1 MEYCYER
8 IGRICSISSI
18 TPFLRYSSA
27 SPLGIWRKPALVIPS
42 EVEES
47 LDIVLAVAI
56 SSPLGIARKRAK
68 IISMPAVATGPMI
81 RREIG
86 DDHVCLLVFDRPESG
101 ANIFDAA
108 TLDEL
113 NEHLDFIENDA
124 SLRGL
129 IIASAKKSIFVA
141 GADLKTLLQQA
152 QSGDLRAFIAH
163 GQRVLN
169 RLAALKI
176 PTVAAIHGA
185 AAGGGYEVVLAC
197 DYRVASDD
205 PATRIGLPET
215 TLGLMP
221 AWGGC
226 TRLPRLIG
234 IEKAAEVIA
243 KGKLYSAHEALKLG
257 LVDEIVP
264 RDQLLDAARKKLR
277 DGKCKLDGGTRATPA
292 SQKLIPPPQHGNAAP
307 ERAWE
312 IINKTLSISPDE
324 SLRMELDAIVD
335 LGKTESTQNLIR
347 NFFLA
352 EKYKKGT
359 SKAAPEKVV
368 HAAVIGAGVMGS
380 GIAQWLSSRGVT
392 VILRDIAR
400 EQVDRGLANIEKTYA
415 DAVKRGLMTEEKAK
429 AGRAR
434 IVASTAPMELR
445 DVEFIIEAASEKF
458 EIKKEIFRELGM
470 QAGPKTI
477 VATNTSALPVGRLA
491 DTTVSPEH
499 VIGLHFFNPVSRM
512 KPVEVVIAKQTSEDT
527 RDRSLAFVR
536 QIGKLPV
543 VVRDSPGFLVNRVLF
558 PYLLDA
564 AELFE
569 SGLETDKIDNA
580 LVQWGMPMGPLR
592 LIDEIGIDITIDI
605 GNTLEKAYGRRDHV
619 SSVLL
624 WLRDGNMLGRKAGA
638 GFYKYEGKAQ
648 TPNESLMQWRRALHG
663 ESDDAEGPNIP
674 RKLSELNEEELA
686 HRLIF
691 LMVNEAAR
699 CVEENVVDSREDADY
714 GMILGTGFAPFRGG
728 PLRFAEHFGLK
739 KVVEELERLAQTE
752 EKFSPCEILKKH
764 ARDGTRFYEK

>member
-1 MEYCYER
+1 
-8 IGRICSISSI
+8 
-18 TPFLRYSSA
+18 
-27 SPLGIWRKPALVIPS
+27 
-42 EVEES
+42 
-47 LDIVLAVAI
+47 
-56 SSPLGIARKRAK
+56 
-68 IISMPAVATGPMI
+68 MI

-86 DDHVCLLVFDRPESG
+86 DDHVCLLTFDRPDSG

-113 NEHLDFIENDA
+113 SEHLDFVENDA

-129 IIASAKKSIFVA
+129 IIASAKKSIFIA

-152 QSGDLRAFIAH
+152 QSGDMGAFIAR
-163 GQRVLN
+163 GQQIFS
-169 RLAALKI
+169 RLANLKI

-185 AAGGGYEVVLAC
+185 SAGGGYEVALAC
-197 DYRVASDD
+197 DYRIASDD

-215 TLGLMP
+215 TLGLIP

-226 TRLPRLIG
+226 TRLPRVIG
-234 IEKAAEVIA
+234 AEKVAEVIL
-243 KGKLYSAHEALKLG
+243 KGKLYSAQEALKLG
-257 LVDEIVP
+257 LVDEIAP
-264 RDQLLDAARKKLR
+264 RDQLLDRAREKLR
-277 DGKCKLDGGTRATPA
+277 AGKRKLDGGVPA
-292 SQKLIPPPQHGNAAP
+292 SPVSQEFRPPKEGNAAP
-307 ERAWE
+307 ERAFQ
-312 IINKTLSISPDE
+312 IINKTLSLSPDE
-324 SLRMELDAIVD
+324 SLRMELDTIVE

-352 EKYKKGT
+352 EKYKKGP
-359 SKAAPEKVV
+359 SRPPPERVV

-400 EQVDRGLANIEKTYA
+400 EQIDRGLANIDKVYS
-415 DAVKRGLMTEEKAK
+415 DAVKRGLMTAEKAK
-429 AGRAR
+429 KGRAR
-434 IVASTAPMELR
+434 ICGSTAPMELR
-445 DVEFIIEAASEKF
+445 DVQFVIEAASEKMD
-458 EIKKEIFRELGM
+458 IKKEVFRELAM
-470 QAGPKTI
+470 EAGPKTI
-477 VATNTSALPVGRLA
+477 IATNTSALPVSALA
-491 DTTVSPEH
+491 DVTVSPEH

-512 KPVEVVIAKQTSEDT
+512 KLVEVVVANETSEET
-527 RDRSLAFVR
+527 RERSLAFVR

-569 SGLETDKIDNA
+569 RALEPDKIDNA

-592 LIDEIGIDITIDI
+592 LIDEIGVDITIDI

-619 SSVLL
+619 SAVLV
-624 WLRDGNMLGRKAGA
+624 WLRDGQMLGRKTGA

-648 TPNESLMQWRRALHG
+648 TRNDSLSQWRRALHG
-663 ESDDAEGPNIP
+663 EPEGAESPNIP
-674 RKLSELNEEELA
+674 RRLSGLNEQDLA
-686 HRLIF
+686 HRLVL

-699 CVEENVVDSREDADY
+699 CVEEKVVDSPEDADY

-728 PLRFAEHFGLK
+728 PLRYAEHYGLR
-739 KVVEELERLAQTE
+739 KVVDELDLLARSE
-752 EKFSPCEILKKH
+752 EKFSPCEILRKH
-764 ARDGTRFYEK
+764 ASEGTKFYTE

>member
-1 MEYCYER
+1 MKLMR
-8 IGRICSISSI
+8 
-18 TPFLRYSSA
+18 
-27 SPLGIWRKPALVIPS
+27 
-42 EVEES
+42 
-47 LDIVLAVAI
+47 
-56 SSPLGIARKRAK
+56 
-68 IISMPAVATGPMI
+68 AVATASMI

-86 DDHVCLLVFDRPESG
+86 NDQICVLTFDRAESG
-101 ANIFDAA
+101 ANIFDDA

-124 SLRGL
+124 ALRGL
-129 IIASAKKSIFVA
+129 IIASAKKSIFIA

-152 QSGDLRAFIAH
+152 QSGEMRAFIAK
-163 GQRVLN
+163 GQKIFN
-169 RLAALKI
+169 RLADLKI

-185 AAGGGYEVVLAC
+185 SAGGGYEVTLAC
-197 DYRVASDD
+197 DYRIATDD
-205 PATRIGLPET
+205 PTTRIGLPET
-215 TLGLMP
+215 TLGLIP

-234 IEKAAEVIA
+234 VEKAAEVIA
-243 KGKLYSAHEALKLG
+243 KGKLYSAQEARKLG
-257 LVDEIVP
+257 LVDGVAS
-264 RDQLLDAARKKLR
+264 RDKLLELARKKLG
-277 DGKCKLDGGTRATPA
+277 DGKRNLEGGAPGTPG
-292 SQKLIPPPQHGNAAP
+292 SQQLAPSRQRGNPAP

-335 LGKTESTQNLIR
+335 LGKSESTQNLIR

-352 EKYKKGT
+352 ERYKKGT
-359 SKAAPEKVV
+359 SKAPQEKVV

-400 EQVDRGLANIEKTYA
+400 EQVDRGLANIEKVYA
-415 DAVKRGLMTEEKAK
+415 DAVKRGLMTEEKAQ

-445 DVEFIIEAASEKF
+445 DVQFIIEAASEKF

-477 VATNTSALPVGRLA
+477 VATNTSALPVSRLA

-499 VIGLHFFNPVSRM
+499 VVGLHFFNPVSRM
-512 KPVEVVIAKQTSEDT
+512 KLVEVVIAKQTSAET
-527 RDRSLAFVR
+527 RERSLAFVR
-536 QIGKLPV
+536 QVGKLPV
-543 VVRDSPGFLVNRVLF
+543 IVRDSPGFLVNRALF

-569 SGLETDKIDNA
+569 SGADAATIDNA

-592 LIDEIGIDITIDI
+592 LIDEIGVDITIDI
-605 GNTLEKAYGRRDHV
+605 GNTLENAYGRRDHV

-624 WLRDGNMLGRKAGA
+624 WLRDGQMRGRKAGA
-638 GFYKYEGKAQ
+638 GFYKYEGEAQ
-648 TPNESLMQWRRALHG
+648 TPNESLAQWRRALHG
-663 ESDDAEGPNIP
+663 EPEGAEGPNIP
-674 RKLSELNEEELA
+674 PDWHRDPRLRLNEEELA
-686 HRLIF
+686 KRLIL

-699 CVEENVVDSREDADY
+699 CVEEKVVGSPEDAD
-714 GMILGTGFAPFRGG
+714 
-728 PLRFAEHFGLK
+728 
-739 KVVEELERLAQTE
+739 
-752 EKFSPCEILKKH
+752 
-764 ARDGTRFYEK
+764 

>member
-1 MEYCYER
+1 M
-8 IGRICSISSI
+8 IG
-18 TPFLRYSSA
+18 
-27 SPLGIWRKPALVIPS
+27 
-42 EVEES
+42 
-47 LDIVLAVAI
+47 
-56 SSPLGIARKRAK
+56 
-68 IISMPAVATGPMI
+68 MPATLTGPLI

-86 DDHVCLLVFDRPESG
+86 DDHICLLTFDRPESG

-108 TLDEL
+108 TLGEL
-113 NEHLDFIENDA
+113 NEQIDFVENDA

-129 IIASAKKSIFVA
+129 VITSAKKSIFIA

-152 QSGDLRAFIAH
+152 QAGDMRVFIAE

-169 RLAALKI
+169 RIVALKI

-185 AAGGGYEVVLAC
+185 CAGGGYEVTLAC
-197 DYRVASDD
+197 DHRIATDD

-215 TLGLMP
+215 TLGLIP

-234 IEKAAEVIA
+234 PERAAEVIS
-243 KGKLYSAHEALKLG
+243 KGKLYPAQEALKIG
-257 LVDEIVP
+257 LIDEITL
-264 RDQLLDAARKKLR
+264 RDQLVDLARKKLR
-277 DGKCKLDGGTRATPA
+277 EGKRKVSVAPKIDQEIPAPGNHNPAPARA
-292 SQKLIPPPQHGNAAP
+292 L
-307 ERAWE
+307 E
-312 IINKTLSISPDE
+312 IIKKGLFTSTE
-324 SLRMELDAIVD
+324 QSLAFELDAIVD

-352 EKYKKGT
+352 EKYKKGP
-359 SKAAPEKVV
+359 SRVPAQKVV

-380 GIAQWLSSRGVT
+380 GIAQWLSSHVVT

-400 EQVDRGLANIEKTYA
+400 EQIDRGLANIERTYA
-415 DAVKRGLMTEEKAK
+415 DAVKRGLMRKEKAK
-429 AGRAR
+429 EGRAR

-445 DVEFIIEAASEKF
+445 DVQFVIEAASEKI
-458 EIKKEIFRELGM
+458 EIKKEIFLELAM

-477 VATNTSALPVGRLA
+477 IATNTSALPIGELA
-491 DTTVSPEH
+491 DATVSPEH

-512 KPVEVVIAKQTSEDT
+512 KLVEVVVANQTSDDT
-527 RDRSLAFVR
+527 RERTLAFAR

-543 VVRDSPGFLVNRVLF
+543 LVRDSPGFLVNRVLF

-569 SGLETDKIDNA
+569 SGVDADKIDKA

-592 LIDEIGIDITIDI
+592 LIDEIGVDITVDI
-605 GNTLEKAYGRRDHV
+605 GDTLEKAYGRRDHV
-619 SSVLL
+619 PAILL
-624 WLRDGNMLGRKAGA
+624 WLRDGQMLGRKTGA
-638 GFYKYEGKAQ
+638 GFYKYEGKTQ
-648 TPNESLMQWRRALHG
+648 TTNDSLTQWRRGLHG
-663 ESDDAEGPNIP
+663 DPEGAEGPIIP
-674 RKLSELNEEELA
+674 PDWHRDPRLRLGEDELA
-686 HRLIF
+686 QRLIF

-699 CVEENVVDSREDADY
+699 CVEENVVDSPEDADY

-739 KVVEELERLAQTE
+739 KIVEEMERLARSE
-752 EKFSPCEILKKH
+752 EKFLPCDILKKH
-764 ARDGTRFYEK
+764 ARDETRFYES

>member
-1 MEYCYER
+1 M
-8 IGRICSISSI
+8 
-18 TPFLRYSSA
+18 
-27 SPLGIWRKPALVIPS
+27 PAL
-42 EVEES
+42 
-47 LDIVLAVAI
+47 
-56 SSPLGIARKRAK
+56 
-68 IISMPAVATGPMI
+68 ATASMI

-86 DDHVCLLVFDRPESG
+86 GDHICLLTFDRPESG

-108 TLDEL
+108 TLEEL
-113 NEHLDFIENDA
+113 NEHLEFVQNDA

-129 IIASAKKSIFVA
+129 IVASAKKSIFIA

-152 QSGDLRAFIAH
+152 QSGEMHAFIAK
-163 GQRVLN
+163 GQQIFG
-169 RLAALKI
+169 RLADLRI

-185 AAGGGYEVVLAC
+185 SAGGGYEVALAC
-197 DYRVASDD
+197 DYRIATDD

-215 TLGLMP
+215 TLGLIP

-234 IEKAAEVIA
+234 AEKAAEVIL
-243 KGKLYSAHEALKLG
+243 KGKLYSAQEALKLA
-257 LVDEIVP
+257 LVDEIAS
-264 RDQLLDAARKKLR
+264 RDHLIDRAREKLR
-277 DGKCKLDGGTRATPA
+277 AGKRKLEEQESSTSSAFAELRRDKQELRP
-292 SQKLIPPPQHGNAAP
+292 SRQQGNAAP
-307 ERAWE
+307 ERACQ
-312 IINKTLSISPDE
+312 IINKTLTISPDE
-324 SLRMELDAIVD
+324 SLRMELDMIVD

-352 EKYKKGT
+352 EKYKKGA
-359 SKAAPEKVV
+359 SRARPKRVA

-400 EQVDRGLANIEKTYA
+400 EQIDRGLANIEKTYA

-429 AGRAR
+429 EGRAR

-445 DVEFIIEAASEKF
+445 DVQFVIEATSEKMN
-458 EIKKEIFRELGM
+458 IKKEVFRELAM
-470 QAGPKTI
+470 EAGPKTI
-477 VATNTSALPVGRLA
+477 IATNTSALPVSALA
-491 DTTVSPEH
+491 DVTVSPEH

-512 KPVEVVIAKQTSEDT
+512 KLVEVVVANETSEET
-527 RDRSLAFVR
+527 RERSLAFVR

-543 VVRDSPGFLVNRVLF
+543 IVRDSPGFLVNRVLF

-569 SGLETDKIDNA
+569 RGLEADKIDNA

-592 LIDEIGIDITIDI
+592 LIDEIGVDITIDI

-619 SSVLL
+619 SAILL
-624 WLRDGNMLGRKAGA
+624 WLRDAQMLGRKTGG
-638 GFYKYEGKAQ
+638 GFYKYEGKGQ
-648 TPNESLMQWRRALHG
+648 TRNEALAQWRSAVVAG
-663 ESDDAEGPNIP
+663 GGVDPGSIEGGATRQPATAADLPN
-674 RKLSELNEEELA
+674 
-686 HRLIF
+686 RLVF

-699 CVEENVVDSREDADY
+699 CVEEKVVQSPEDADY

-728 PLRFAEHFGLK
+728 PLRYAEHYGLN
-739 KVVEELERLAQTE
+739 KVVDELERLARTE
-752 EKFSPCEILKKH
+752 EKFSPCEILRKR
-764 ARDGTRFYEK
+764 ARENTKFYAE